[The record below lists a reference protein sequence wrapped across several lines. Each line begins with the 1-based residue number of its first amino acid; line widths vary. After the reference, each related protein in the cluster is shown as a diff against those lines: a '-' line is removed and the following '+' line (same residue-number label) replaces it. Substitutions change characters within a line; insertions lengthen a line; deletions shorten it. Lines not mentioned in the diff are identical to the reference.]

1 MTASKNFFFFF
12 TLFCVLCFPLSQG
25 EACVMRPEKINLP
38 DTINGW
44 RLGGEPKRIEKTT
57 IFDYMNGAGELY
69 LSYHF
74 DHLSIYEYKNKSGND
89 IVVELYAMK
98 DSQDAFGLLSLDWG
112 GEPVDLRQPEEGKSK
127 KAIIPQNRA
136 LYGKGLLRVWS
147 DNLFIRIMAFK
158 DMPGV
163 KEVILRLG
171 EIITTGRGHPSPPEM
186 LHSVKLSPDSPWTLR
201 KDRTAYFRS
210 YLVLNSLFY
219 ISHENILNLDLS
231 TEAVIVTY
239 EREQE
244 TREKQTARLVVIK
257 YPDQERAATALD
269 SFFKAYLPDQKSKVT
284 PDRER
289 ESQDFFPIEDGWMGF
304 KLRGRGLALVFECP
318 DKQSAQEMIEQALLD
333 LFSN

>member
-1 MTASKNFFFFF
+1 MTRSKYFFFFF
-12 TLFCVLCFPLSQG
+12 VLFSVLLFPLSHG
-25 EACVMRPEKINLP
+25 EACVMRPEKINFP
-38 DTINGW
+38 DTIDGW
-44 RLGGEPKRIEKTT
+44 RLEGEPKRIDKAN

-74 DHLSIYEYKNKSGND
+74 DHLLVYKYKNKSGND
-89 IVVELYAMK
+89 IVVELYTMK
-98 DSQDAFGLLSLDWG
+98 SPQDAFGLLSLDWG
-112 GEPVDLRQPEEGKSK
+112 GEPVNLGQPEDGKFM

-147 DNLFIRIMAFK
+147 DNLYIRIMAFR
-158 DMPGV
+158 DVPGV
-163 KEVILRLG
+163 KKVILRLG
-171 EIITTGRGHPSPPEM
+171 EIITAGRSHPLPPEM
-186 LHSVKLSPDSPWTLR
+186 LRSVKISTDSPWTLM

-239 EREQE
+239 ERELE

-257 YPDQERAATALD
+257 YPDQERAVTALD
-269 SFFKAYLPDQKSKVT
+269 SFFKAYLPDQKSQVT

-289 ESQDFFPIEDGWMGF
+289 ESQGFFHIEDGWMGF
-304 KLRGRGLALVFECP
+304 RLSGRELALVFECP
-318 DKQSAQEMIEQALLD
+318 DKQSAQEMTEQVLLD
-333 LFSN
+333 SLSN

>member
-1 MTASKNFFFFF
+1 MTISRYFFFFF
-12 TLFCVLCFPLSQG
+12 TLFCVLYFPLSLG
-25 EACVMRPEKINLP
+25 EACVMKPEEINLP
-38 DTINGW
+38 DTIDGW
-44 RLGGEPKRIEKTT
+44 KLERVPKRIEKTN

-74 DHLSIYEYKNKSGND
+74 DHLAVYEYKNKSGND
-89 IVVELYAMK
+89 IVVELYTMK
-98 DSQDAFGLLSLDWG
+98 DPQDAFGLLSMDWG
-112 GEPVDLRQPEEGKSK
+112 GEPVNLGEPEKRK
-127 KAIIPQNRA
+127 FIKAIIPQNRA

-147 DNLFIRIMAFK
+147 DNLYIRIMAFK

-171 EIITTGRGHPSPPEM
+171 EIITAGRGHPSPPEM
-186 LHSVKLSPDSPWTLR
+186 LHSVKISTDSPWTLR

-239 EREQE
+239 ERELE
-244 TREKQTARLVVIK
+244 SREKQTARLVVIK
-257 YPDQERAATALD
+257 YPDQERAVTALD
-269 SFFKAYLPDQKSKVT
+269 SFFKAYLPDQKSKVM

-289 ESQDFFPIEDGWMGF
+289 ESQGFFHIEDGWMGF
-304 KLRGRGLALVFECP
+304 RLSGRGLALVFECP

-333 LFSN
+333 SLSN